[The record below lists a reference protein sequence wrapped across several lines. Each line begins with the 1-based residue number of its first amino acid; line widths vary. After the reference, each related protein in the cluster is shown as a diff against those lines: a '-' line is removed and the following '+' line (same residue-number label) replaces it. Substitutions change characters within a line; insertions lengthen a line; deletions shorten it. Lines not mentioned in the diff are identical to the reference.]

1 MVKTGQA
8 ASPEIR
14 PVRFDPPTAEVGDI
28 EVLSLERMRIRG
40 GPAEFLTPQRLD
52 FDMVIRIDQ
61 GASIHTV
68 DFTEHSLSPGDMLW
82 VRAGQMHQWGRIDD
96 IEGPSLLF
104 AAHAIDARTREL
116 VRAAGTTIPN
126 LWPAALV
133 EGTPVAKA
141 WALLIACGLS
151 AAPAGRADLR
161 NAALAH
167 AAGALLTQLALVQPA
182 DQTVGPTAT
191 HEAYLWFR
199 DEIDRRF
206 SEWHQVTHYADRLG
220 YSPRTLNRLA
230 RAHTGRSAKQL
241 IDERVVLE
249 AKRLLSHGDAPVAEI
264 AEQLGFDD
272 PSNFSAYF
280 RTRAG
285 VTPGA
290 FRKAA

>member
-1 MVKTGQA
+1 MVKTGQR
-8 ASPEIR
+8 ASGQIR
-14 PVRFDPPTAEVGDI
+14 PVQFDPPTAEVGDI
-28 EVLSLERMRIRG
+28 EVLDLERMRVRG
-40 GPAEFLTPQRLD
+40 GAAEFLTPQRLD
-52 FDMVIRIDQ
+52 FDMLLRIDE
-61 GASIHTV
+61 GTTTHTV
-68 DFTEHSLSPGDMLW
+68 DFTAHVLRPGDVLW

-96 IEGPSLLF
+96 IDGPSLLF
-104 AAHAIDARTREL
+104 ASHAIDDRTREL
-116 VRAAGTTIPN
+116 VRASGTAIPN
-126 LWPAALV
+126 VWPASLI
-133 EGTPVAKA
+133 EGTPVAEA
-141 WALLIACGLS
+141 WELLIACGRQ
-151 AAPAGRADLR
+151 PTGDPADLR

-167 AAGALLTQLALVQPA
+167 AAGALLTHLALAQPA
-182 DQTVGPTAT
+182 DQTAGPPAT
-191 HEAYLWFR
+191 HEAYVWFR

-206 SEWHQVTHYADRLG
+206 SEWHQVTHYAERLG

-290 FRKAA
+290 FRKAG